1 MHMSQLVLQG
11 RRVSDPGILAESGS
25 RSELELNSFFKV
37 CRYKSFSIK
46 DIKTLKEMHISQLVL
61 QGHRVSGPGILA
73 GSGSGFEFQNLS
85 PVCSI
90 MFLVQ

>member
-1 MHMSQLVLQG
+1 MHMSQLVLQEH
-11 RRVSDPGILAESGS
+11 RVSGLGILAESGS

-61 QGHRVSGPGILA
+61 QGPRVSDPGILA
-73 GSGSGFEFQNLS
+73 ESGSRSEMNFKNL
-85 PVCSI
+85 
-90 MFLVQ
+90 